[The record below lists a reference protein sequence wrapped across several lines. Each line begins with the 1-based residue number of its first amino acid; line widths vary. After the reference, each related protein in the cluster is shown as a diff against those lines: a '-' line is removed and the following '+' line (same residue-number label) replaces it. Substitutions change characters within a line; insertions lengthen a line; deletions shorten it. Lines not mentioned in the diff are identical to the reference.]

1 MFNTIIKRDG
11 REVPYDISK
20 ISTAIFKAM
29 EATGSGSSG
38 ESARLAA
45 VVETELAQRFG
56 ETAPGV
62 EDIQD
67 VVELV
72 LNKTMEKTA

>member
-45 VVETELAQRFG
+45 VVETELA
-56 ETAPGV
+56 
-62 EDIQD
+62 
-67 VVELV
+67 
-72 LNKTMEKTA
+72 